1 MQTDKNKYKIKRRKD
16 KKTIMKY
23 LRRINVIIKERH
35 FLQKEIASSLEDV
48 ERLKEKNKT
57 LKCKVKKLN
66 LLLISIKI
74 NNFFRKKK
82 RFLINKKNLLKKWNN
97 G

>member
-23 LRRINVIIKERH
+23 IRRINVIIKERQ
-35 FLQKEIASSLEDV
+35 FLHKENVSSLEDV

-57 LKCKVKKLN
+57 LKRKLKKLN

-74 NNFFRKKK
+74 NNFF
-82 RFLINKKNLLKKWNN
+82 
-97 G
+97 